1 MSTKPRIAL
10 ALSGGGSKG
19 AFTVGVLRALDQLF
33 DPFPYP
39 VVSGTSTG
47 SLVGTLLAT
56 NELAKLVT
64 IYSSVETPDIVNPN
78 HALVAS
84 VLGTEA
90 VLFASAVLGG
100 RSIFDTKALR
110 QTIANNTDFAKVKA
124 SKTLLI
130 YNVVDLQTGAL
141 GRFDNRTHPPAV
153 LADALLA
160 SANMPVLMDPVD
172 LPIDGEVH
180 QCVDGG
186 VREYLPLRAVFESDV
201 AYDVII
207 AVATSP
213 MTMQRVGHPIDQI
226 TKILGRTI
234 QIFDHEVSVDDY
246 RGAQLYNTILRMI
259 ENAKRSQMKL
269 ADLLDGVPDEVRIK
283 LKDKVAAPVFLITPD
298 AELDMD
304 SLEFEPVKMR
314 RAMAHGTEVGKRRGE
329 EIRAA
334 LGLADP

>member
-10 ALSGGGSKG
+10 ALSGGGAKG

-39 VVSGTSTG
+39 VISGTSTG
-47 SLVGTLLAT
+47 SLVGTLIAT

-64 IYSSVETPDIVNPN
+64 IYSSVQTKNIVNPN

-90 VLFASAVLGG
+90 VLFAAAVLGG

-110 QTIANNTDFAKVKA
+110 ETIANNTDFAKVKA

-130 YNVVDLQTGAL
+130 YNAVDLQTGAL
-141 GRFDNRTHPPAV
+141 RWFDNRTHPPAV

-172 LPIDGEVH
+172 LPVGGEMH
-180 QCVDGG
+180 QFVDGG
-186 VREYLPLRAVFESDV
+186 VREYLPLRALFAADV
-201 AYDVII
+201 EYDLII

-213 MTMQRVGHPIDQI
+213 TTMQREGHPIDKI

-234 QIFDHEVSVDDY
+234 QVFDHEVSTDDY
-246 RGAQLYNTILRMI
+246 MGAQLYNAILRI
-259 ENAKRSQMKL
+259 VENAKRKKIELSEIL
-269 ADLLDGVPDEVRIK
+269 AGIPDEVRSK
-283 LKDKVAAPVFLITPD
+283 LKGKVDAPLLLITPD
-298 AELDMD
+298 TELDMD
-304 SLEFEPVKMR
+304 SLEFEPEKMR
-314 RAMAHGTEVGKRRGE
+314 RAMAHGTEVVKRRGD
-329 EIRAA
+329 EIRRA
-334 LGLADP
+334 LGI